1 MRRWSSRALSAGG
14 FVRSVLLASV
24 ATLFFTASAHATLV
38 VSQSVSAN
46 TIVVGERV
54 RLTITL
60 SNNDVQVN
68 GAQLV
73 NNFPPQLRLYDPG
86 FPGYVAPTS
95 TCAGAV
101 ISPTPGG
108 GADALTVSGFSIPGS
123 SGGIDGT
130 CAIEV
135 DITSFQGGN
144 TWTNVINPTDLTP
157 NAATVA
163 QQSILVN
170 NILLPAV
177 SKSLGGATLTQG
189 LSRTATITFTN
200 PNSGVNIPFT
210 SFTDTLPANL
220 EVLGIVGNTCGSST
234 GFTASSVTISGGA
247 IPAGSPGS
255 CNLQFTI
262 RGVLPVG
269 VASQSGTN
277 TIAPGDIGNTRGVT
291 YPGTSTAITVNS
303 PIVLGKGFSVTPL
316 TAGTNSQLTVR
327 IANNSL
333 APLTGV
339 GLADVVGTG
348 WPAPLRNAG
357 AIGAGNLSACGG
369 GATLTTG
376 SDAGVDKGFTLA
388 NATIAAGAECV
399 ISYPVTS
406 DTPGSHTNSIP
417 AGNVGN
423 TQGVTNDQGFISP
436 ARSATLE
443 VRNNALT
450 VAKTFAP
457 TTVAPGD
464 VATFSVAATSFSLA
478 PQTSV
483 TFTDTLPAG
492 MVYVDATEGGITP
505 TITGGCSFSAPLP
518 APLVTSPQFTF
529 DFPAA
534 APGGTTC
541 VVRFTARVPTS
552 ATPGTNLTNASFG
565 AGNGTVSGT
574 SGAVSF
580 SVVNPLVVTKTFD
593 GVNARQLFQ
602 GSPSVVE
609 IVLTNNNFSALNNA
623 TFTDTLPG
631 APGVLRVASPA
642 SAVSTCGGTVTAN
655 PGDTSFS
662 LSGGNIPARSSTT
675 PFAAGLCSVRVNVV
689 GGTVGVHSNSIPAF
703 NGGNAA
709 DTVSATGTIA
719 NVPGSTVRNLNTT
732 TATLEYLPA
741 LTAAKTFL
749 TNPVQVGGTT
759 RVRITLGN
767 TGSGL
772 LSNVRVTDPL
782 SGTGLAL
789 ATTPNASTTCAG
801 PVVLNAP
808 AGGSSASLTGAELAG
823 SSTCDFL
830 FDVTTSTSTPSVN
843 TLPVGSVAANG
854 GVANTNPVNATL
866 NKITTSANLTKAFSP
881 TTISGPGSVSRLTIS
896 IDNLSASALTDLGVV
911 DNLPTGMLVAP
922 SPNAGTTCAGGIVNA
937 VAEAASVSLSGGS
950 VGGNAGCTVSVNITS
965 SFVGTLNNTLA
976 AGAITNT
983 QGVTNANPFTAN
995 VASLAGLG
1003 VEKFFEPA
1011 AVGVGQ
1017 PARLVIRVRNSLSQA
1032 LTNISSTDSFPA
1044 GLVVSTPAN
1053 ASTTCAGATLTTTT
1067 SSIAFS
1073 GAQLATGP
1081 SVCEIRVDVRSI
1093 APGAYVNTIPGGTVI
1108 ANDGAATNPQPGPTA
1123 TLFVLAPPTL
1133 SKAFAASPVAPGAPN
1148 RLTVTISNPN
1158 ATQALTGVALR
1169 DDLPTGLFVAQVPN
1183 ASTTCAG
1190 GTVSALASASR
1201 AQVAGA
1207 TVPASGSCSF
1217 SFDTVSNTP
1226 GLYTNTLPTG
1236 AITADQGVSNAD
1248 PASAQ
1253 VRVLQ
1258 PPTLSKAFV
1267 PPTVSPGGVS
1277 RLIITLGNGNTSPQT
1292 LQQALTD
1299 NLPAGVTVAATPGV
1313 GGTCTTGS
1321 VSATAGGNQ
1330 VVYANGASIPGGGC
1344 TIEVNVTA
1352 ASAGT
1357 YTNQFLAGALRTSAG
1372 SNGQAAT
1379 AELRVSPLG
1388 SISGRAYIDANNNG
1402 AYDVGEL
1409 PLAGQS
1415 VSLIRSLDSVVLQ
1428 KTTTD
1433 SGGFYVFS
1441 ELTDSAAQG
1450 SDYSVRFL
1458 RSGSD
1463 VLGSGTPASASTA
1476 TNTSSGTLPGR
1487 LTAATSA
1494 ESSITGGTGVVGTP
1508 NNSNVDFISRR
1519 SNIRLDLA
1527 GGNVAS
1533 AVGNNFGEVLPSE
1546 VSGKVYRDNNNNG
1559 VANGTEPGIAG
1570 VSITLQ
1576 GVDDLNQTVNRS
1588 VVTDANGNYNFTGL
1602 RPSCAPLAAPACP
1615 GYVITEGAQPTGT
1628 VNGQTSAGTVVNIA
1642 SGASTGT
1649 AGTGSNNA
1657 PVVSFGGPPTAYVI
1671 GAGTSRVAGIVVPPN
1686 ARAANNNFGEVTSDR
1701 AVSGRVFTDANG
1713 DGQVNGLDAGVG
1725 SGAPGANNLVQT
1737 ITLSGTDI
1745 AGNPVNLTVDTDA
1758 NGNYSFT
1765 GVPPGAS
1772 YTLTCSNCAA
1782 PAGLANSTTPLAW
1795 PGSGGGTAAGTQAV
1809 PQITGISLTGGASAS
1824 INNLFTKTP
1833 PAQQIGG
1840 TVYFDPD
1847 NSGGAFTGAD
1857 SPVAGITLELL
1868 DAGGTVLGTT
1878 TTDAA
1883 GRYLFSSLTLPA
1895 LAPGASYQVRLAT
1908 PPPGTIAGIT
1918 TAGNVG
1924 GTPTGTA
1931 TAPGVSPAV
1940 VSGISL
1946 GAAQQSVQN
1955 NFPLVSNILVAG
1967 RVFEDRNLDGSFA
1980 GTDVG
1985 IAGGT
1990 ITLLGTDAFGNSIT
2004 RFTTTDGTGQ
2014 YSFTGL
2020 PPGNYTVRQT
2030 QPLGYTSVLN
2040 SAGPV
2045 TGGSAGTVG
2054 PLGGATET
2062 VAVSFNT
2069 TPGAALQVNFAETT
2083 AGATLRGYK
2092 AVRIVTPVAA
2102 VGISPGA
2109 QVVWQVIYQNDS
2121 AYPLTL
2127 DISDTLPDFMTRTGA
2142 PALTSQSGGGG
2153 STVLNAGYSG
2163 LAGNDV
2169 LGSATLPPGG
2179 WVSIDV
2185 PVNVTPGLTSAR
2197 LNQARAGGVAVRTDT
2212 VDATTPT
2219 GGAGNPPP
2227 GVINPASLSQT
2238 PFQTAGIDATGVPIS
2253 ALPATLSGFV
2263 WRDNNT
2269 DRRRDPGDTP
2279 VANWAVEVL
2288 DANGVAVLCRTVPSN
2303 SVQGCVAMPDGRSL
2317 FRTGADGSYGV
2328 LGLVPGTYRVAFR
2341 DPANNVIY
2349 GTPQNSGG
2357 DPASRVASS
2366 RDYLAVTL
2374 QAGANLQQQDL
2385 PLDPSGVIYDASTR
2399 QPIGGSTVRFCGP
2412 PGFNPATMLVG
2423 GASYVN
2429 QGNCAQMVTGPGGF
2443 YQYLLA
2449 PGATTGEYTLS
2460 ASAPNYAPT
2469 PIASIP
2475 PAPGVFT
2482 PAGASPLLVQ
2492 AQAGPPPLGQPTTY
2506 YLRFNLAPG
2515 MPDVIH
2521 NHIPLEPFSGGGL
2534 FLQKNVARD
2543 VVELGDSVQ
2552 YTLRVLSPN
2561 GAASNVTIT
2570 DRLPAGLRLIA
2581 GTVTR
2586 DGVVVPDPLGAPG
2599 PVLNFNAGSFAGNTT
2614 VTITY
2619 RLRVGVGAQQG
2630 DGINRAQASG
2640 TVGGSVVSSNRAQAR
2655 IRITGGVFFQEAC
2668 VLGKVFVDC
2677 NGNRIQDAEEPG
2689 IPGVRFYLQDGTH
2702 LTSDSEG
2709 KYSIC
2714 GLPARTSVMRVDV
2727 TTLPAGSQLVT
2738 SSNRNALDAGSLFLD
2753 LKFGELHRADF
2764 IEGSCSPAV
2773 RESVDT
2779 RRRTGQVVT
2788 PLVDPPGSAPP
2799 LQAPSLQTPS
2809 LQEPKPRVFR
2819 SNDLPAGGA
2828 R

>member
-1 MRRWSSRALSAGG
+1 MSRLGSRAGRVGG
-14 FVRSVLLASV
+14 VVRSLLLAALAS
-24 ATLFFTASAHATLV
+24 LLFTASAHATLV
-38 VSQSVSAN
+38 VSQSVSAS

-60 SNNDVQVN
+60 SNSDVQVN

-73 NNFPPQLRLYDPG
+73 NNFPPQLRLYDPS
-86 FPGYVAPTS
+86 FPGYVAPSS
-95 TCAGAV
+95 TCTGAS
-101 ISPTPGG
+101 ITPAPGG
-108 GADALTVSGFSIPGS
+108 GNDTLTVSGFSIPGI

-130 CAIEV
+130 CAVEV
-135 DITSFQGGN
+135 DITSYQGGN

-170 NILLPAV
+170 SILLPAV
-177 SKSLGGATLTQG
+177 SKNLGGPTLTQG
-189 LSRTATITFTN
+189 LARTATITFTN

-210 SFTDTLPANL
+210 SFTDNLPSNV

-234 GFTASSVTISGGA
+234 GFTASSVTLSGGA
-247 IPAGSPGS
+247 IPAGSPGT

-262 RGVLPVG
+262 RGVLAPG
-269 VASQSGTN
+269 VASQAGTN
-277 TIAPGDIGNTRGVT
+277 TIAAGDIGNTRGVT
-291 YPGTSTAITVNS
+291 YPGASTNITVNS

-316 TAGTNSQLTVR
+316 TAGTNSLLTVR
-327 IANNSL
+327 ITNNSA

-339 GLADVVGTG
+339 SLSDVVGSG
-348 WPAPLRNAG
+348 WPAAVRNAA
-357 AIGAGNLSACGG
+357 AIGTGNLTACGA
-369 GATLTTG
+369 GATLVTG
-376 SDAGVDKGFTLA
+376 TDAGVDKGFTLA
-388 NATIAAGAECV
+388 NATIAANGGECV
-399 ISYPVTS
+399 VSYNVTS
-406 DTPGSHTNSIP
+406 STVGVHTNSI
-417 AGNVGN
+417 AAAAIANN
-423 TQGVTNDQGFISP
+423 EGFTSP
-436 ARSATLE
+436 ARAASLE
-443 VRNNALT
+443 VRDNALT
-450 VAKTFAP
+450 VSKAIAP
-457 TTVAPGD
+457 TSVAPGD
-464 VATFSVAATSFSLA
+464 VATFAVSVTSFSLT
-478 PQTSV
+478 PLTNV
-483 TFTDTLPAG
+483 TFTDTLPTG
-492 MVYVDATEGGITP
+492 MRYVDATEGGITP
-505 TITGGCSFSAPLP
+505 TISGGCSFTAPAP
-518 APLVTSPQFTF
+518 APLVTNPQFTF

-534 APGGTTC
+534 APQGTTC
-541 VVRFTARVPTS
+541 VVRFTARVPAN
-552 ATPGTNLTNASFG
+552 ATLGSNNLTNTSFG
-565 AGNGTVSGT
+565 AGNGTASGS

-593 GVNARQLFQ
+593 GVAARQLFQ

-609 IVLTNNNFSALNNA
+609 IVLTNNNFSALSNLS
-623 TFTDTLPG
+623 FTDTLPASPG
-631 APGVLRVASPA
+631 AIRVASPA
-642 SAVSTCGGTVTAN
+642 GAVSTCGGTVTAN
-655 PGDTSFS
+655 PGDTGFS
-662 LSGGNIPARSSTT
+662 LVGGSIPARQSAS
-675 PFAAGLCSVRVNVV
+675 PFAPGQCSVRVNVV
-689 GGTVGVHSNSIPAF
+689 GGTVGVHSNTIPAF
-703 NGGNAA
+703 NGSNAA
-709 DTVSATGTIA
+709 STVGATGTVA
-719 NVPGSTVRNLNTT
+719 NVPNTTVRNLNAT

-749 TNPVQVGGTT
+749 TNPVQVGGTS

-772 LSNVRVTDPL
+772 LTNVSVTDPL
-782 SGTGLAL
+782 TSTGLAL
-789 ATTPNASTTCAG
+789 AAAPNASTTCAG
-801 PVVLNAP
+801 PVVLSAP
-808 AGGSSASLTGAELAG
+808 AGGTSASLTGAEIAG
-823 SSTCDFL
+823 NSSCDFL
-830 FDVTTSTSTPSVN
+830 FDVTTSTSTPSTN
-843 TLPVGSVAANG
+843 TLPVGSVTANG
-854 GVANTNPVNATL
+854 GVANTNPVSATL
-866 NKITTSANLTKAFSP
+866 NKVTTSVNLTKAFSP
-881 TTISGPGSVSRLTIS
+881 TTLSGPGSVSRLTIN
-896 IDNLSASALTDLGVV
+896 IDNLSATALTDLGVV
-911 DNLPTGMLVAP
+911 DNLPSGMAVAP
-922 SPNAGTTCAGGIVNA
+922 SPNAATTCPGGIVNA
-937 VAEAASVSLSGGS
+937 APEATSVSLSGGS

-965 SFVGTLNNTLA
+965 AFVGTLNNTLT
-976 AGAITNT
+976 AGAVTNT

-1003 VEKFFEPA
+1003 VEKFFEPT

-1017 PARLVIRVRNSLSQA
+1017 PARLVIRIRNSLPQA

-1053 ASTTCAGATLTTTT
+1053 ATTTCAGTTLTTSA
-1067 SSIAFS
+1067 SSIGFS
-1073 GAQLATGP
+1073 GAQLAAGP
-1081 SVCEIRVDVRSI
+1081 SVCEIRVDVRASV
-1093 APGAYVNTIPGGTVI
+1093 PGAYVNTIPGGTVV
-1108 ANDGAATNPQPGPTA
+1108 ANDGAVTNPQPGPTA
-1123 TLFVLAPPTL
+1123 TLFVLAPPTV

-1158 ATQALTGVALR
+1158 ATQALTGVALL
-1169 DDLPTGLFVAQVPN
+1169 DTLPTGLFVAQVPN
-1183 ASTTCAG
+1183 ASTTCAS
-1190 GTVSALASASR
+1190 GTVSALASASS

-1207 TVPASGSCSF
+1207 TVPASGACSF

-1226 GLYTNTLPTG
+1226 GLYTNTIPTG
-1236 AITADQGVSNAD
+1236 ALTAAQGVSNAD

-1267 PPTVSPGGVS
+1267 PPTVSPGAVS
-1277 RLIITLGNGNTSPQT
+1277 RLIITLGNANPSAQT

-1299 NLPAGVTVAATPGV
+1299 NLPVGVTVAPTPAV

-1321 VSATAGGNQ
+1321 VTATAGGSQ
-1330 VVYANGASIPGGGC
+1330 VVYANGAGIPSGGC

-1357 YTNQFLAGALRTSAG
+1357 YTNQFLAGALLTNAG
-1372 SNGQAAT
+1372 SNGQPST

-1402 AYDVGEL
+1402 AHDVGEL

-1441 ELTDSAAQG
+1441 ELIDTAAQG

-1463 VLGSGTPASASTA
+1463 VQGSGASPAPSTA
-1476 TNTSSGTLPGR
+1476 TNALSGTLPGR
-1487 LTAATSA
+1487 LTAATTA
-1494 ESSITGGTGVVGTP
+1494 ESSITGGTGLVGTP

-1546 VSGKVYRDNNNNG
+1546 VSGKVYRDDNGNG

-1570 VSITLQ
+1570 VSVTLQ
-1576 GVDDLNQTVNRS
+1576 GVDDLNQAVIRS
-1588 VVTDANGNYNFTGL
+1588 AVTDANGNYSFTGL
-1602 RPSCAPLAAPACP
+1602 RPSCAPLAAPGCP
-1615 GYVITEGAQPTGT
+1615 GYAITEGTQPAGT
-1628 VNGQTSAGTVVNIA
+1628 VNGQTSAGTVVNNA
-1642 SGASTGT
+1642 SGGSTGT

-1657 PVVSFGGPPTAYVI
+1657 PVVAYGGPPTAYVI
-1671 GAGTSRVAGIVVPPN
+1671 GAGTSRVTGIVLPPN
-1686 ARAANNNFGEVTSDR
+1686 ARSANNNFGEVASDR
-1701 AVSGRVFTDANG
+1701 SISGRVFTDANG
-1713 DGQVNGLDAGVG
+1713 DGQANGLDAGVG

-1737 ITLSGTDI
+1737 LTLTGNDI
-1745 AGNPVNLTVDTDA
+1745 GGNPVNRTVDTDA
-1758 NGNYSFT
+1758 NGNFSFT

-1782 PAGLANSTTPLAW
+1782 PAGLSNSTTPLAW
-1795 PGSGGGTAAGTQAV
+1795 PGSGGGAAGGTQAV
-1809 PQITGISLTGGASAS
+1809 PQITGISLTGGSSAA

-1847 NSGGAFTGAD
+1847 NSGGAFTAAD

-1878 TTDAA
+1878 TTNAA
-1883 GRYLFSSLTLPA
+1883 GQYLFSSLNLPA
-1895 LAPGASYQVRLAT
+1895 LVPGAGYQVRLAT

-1924 GTPTGTA
+1924 GTPTGAA
-1931 TAPGVSPAV
+1931 TAAGVSPAV
-1940 VSGISL
+1940 VSGINL

-1955 NFPLVSNILVAG
+1955 NFPLVSNIQVAG

-1985 IAGGT
+1985 IAGNT

-2020 PPGNYTVRQT
+2020 PPGSYTVRQT
-2030 QPLGYTSVLN
+2030 QPLTYSSVLN

-2045 TGGSAGTVG
+2045 IGGSAGTVG

-2062 VAVSFNT
+2062 VALSFNA
-2069 TPGAALQVNFAETT
+2069 TPGAALQVNFAETV
-2083 AGATLRGYK
+2083 AGASLRGYK
-2092 AVRIVTPVAA
+2092 AVRIVSPVAA
-2102 VGISPGA
+2102 AGISPGA

-2121 AYPLTL
+2121 AYALTL
-2127 DISDTLPDFMTRTGA
+2127 DISDTLPDFMTRAGA
-2142 PALTSQSGGGG
+2142 PALTSQSGGGA
-2153 STVLNAGYSG
+2153 SIVLNAGYSG

-2169 LGSATLPPGG
+2169 LGNATLPAGG

-2185 PVNVTPGLTSAR
+2185 PVTVTSGVTTAR
-2197 LNQARAGGVAVRTDT
+2197 LNQARAGGAAIRTDA

-2227 GVINPASLSQT
+2227 GVINPASLTQT
-2238 PFQTAGIDATGVPIS
+2238 PFQTAGIDATGVPLS

-2263 WRDNNT
+2263 WRDNNA

-2279 VANWAVEVL
+2279 VPDWAVEIL
-2288 DANGVAVLCRTVPSN
+2288 DANGAAVLCRTVPSN
-2303 SVQGCVAMPDGRSL
+2303 SVQGCVTLPDGRSL

-2328 LGLVPGTYRVAFR
+2328 LGLVPGDYRIAFR

-2357 DPASRVASS
+2357 DPASRVATS

-2374 QAGANLQQQDL
+2374 VAGANLQQQDL
-2385 PLDPSGVIYDASTR
+2385 PLDPSGVVYDASTR

-2412 PGFNPATMLVG
+2412 AGFSPATMLVG
-2423 GASYVN
+2423 GASYVT

-2443 YQYLLA
+2443 YQFLLA

-2506 YLRFNLAPG
+2506 HLRFNLAPG

-2521 NHIPLEPFSGGGL
+2521 NHIPLEPFIGGGL
-2534 FLQKNVARD
+2534 FLQKNVARE

-2561 GAASNVTIT
+2561 GAATNVTIT
-2570 DRLPAGLRLIA
+2570 DRLPAGLRLIP

-2586 DGVVVPDPLGAPG
+2586 DGVVVADPLGAPG
-2599 PVLNFNAGSFAGNTT
+2599 PVLNFNAGSFAANVT

-2640 TVGGSVVSSNRAQAR
+2640 TVGGTVVSSNRAQAR

-2689 IPGVRFYLQDGTH
+2689 IPGVRFYLQDGTN

-2779 RRRTGQVVT
+2779 RRRTGQVTT
-2788 PLVDPPGSAPP
+2788 PLVDPPGHAPP
-2799 LQAPSLQTPS
+2799 LQAPQ
-2809 LQEPKPRVFR
+2809 PRVFR
-2819 SNDLPAGGA
+2819 STDLPAGGV